1 MIIRRKV
8 NRHFTTV
15 PNEPITDEGLS
26 FEALGLLTYL
36 LSRPDNWRVCIE
48 HLKGRGSIG
57 RDKAYRLLVDLM
69 NRGYIIRRQVR
80 EAESQQFGAY
90 EYVVY
95 DEPQRALEKKER
107 GSEPLPENPETEPL
121 PEKPLPAEPYPAN
134 QDHNKYLQ
142 ITNSLREHSA
152 SVEAGADAPSVNAL
166 AWKRAKALI
175 PEPKRRS
182 LIGLWIKRAP
192 SDEGKEKFR
201 AIVRAAGR
209 PGPAI
214 RSRTSPQPWTGNF
227 RRLLT
232 PRNSLWRLGAADSV
246 RNQLDKVVATVGP
259 AARQE
264 RLPYTTRD
272 DFSAACFCPG
282 HRSTAMNLTPH
293 LKFRERGSGRC

>member
-1 MIIRRKV
+1 MY
-8 NRHFTTV
+8 
-15 PNEPITDEGLS
+15 ITL
-26 FEALGLLTYL
+26 
-36 LSRPDNWRVCIE
+36 E
-48 HLKGRGSIG
+48 HLKGRESIG

-80 EAESQQFGAY
+80 KAESQQFGAY
-90 EYVVY
+90 EDVVY

-166 AWKRAKALI
+166 AWKEAKALI

-182 LIGLWIKRAP
+182 LIGLWIRERLLTKAKKSSAR
-192 SDEGKEKFR
+192 SSGLL
-201 AIVRAAGR
+201 GR

-227 RRLLT
+227 RRLRPKKFT
-232 PRNSLWRLGAADSV
+232 VADWVPRIQAAISKEQWSPQFGPRPGKKGCLVPPEMISQLLVSALATGA
-246 RNQLDKVVATVGP
+246 R
-259 AARQE
+259 R
-264 RLPYTTRD
+264 
-272 DFSAACFCPG
+272 
-282 HRSTAMNLTPH
+282 
-293 LKFRERGSGRC
+293 

>member
-166 AWKRAKALI
+166 AWKEAKALI

-201 AIVRAAGR
+201 AIVRAARKAGTGDPVPYITAAMDREFPPPPDPKKFTLADWVPRIQAAISKKQWSPQFGPR
-209 PGPAI
+209 PGKKGCLVPPEMISQLLVSALA
-214 RSRTSPQPWTGNF
+214 TGA
-227 RRLLT
+227 RR
-232 PRNSLWRLGAADSV
+232 
-246 RNQLDKVVATVGP
+246 
-259 AARQE
+259 
-264 RLPYTTRD
+264 
-272 DFSAACFCPG
+272 
-282 HRSTAMNLTPH
+282 
-293 LKFRERGSGRC
+293 

>member
-166 AWKRAKALI
+166 AWKEALKLLI
-175 PEPKRRS
+175 SLPEPKKRS

-201 AIVRAAGR
+201 AIVRAARKAGTGDPVPYITAAMDREFPPPPDPKKFTVADWVPRIQAAISKKQWSPQFGPR
-209 PGPAI
+209 PGKKGCLVPPEMISQLLVSALA
-214 RSRTSPQPWTGNF
+214 TGA
-227 RRLLT
+227 RR
-232 PRNSLWRLGAADSV
+232 
-246 RNQLDKVVATVGP
+246 
-259 AARQE
+259 
-264 RLPYTTRD
+264 
-272 DFSAACFCPG
+272 
-282 HRSTAMNLTPH
+282 
-293 LKFRERGSGRC
+293 